1 MTRIHEGLED
11 RDFDMPASVDKISVC
26 EETGLLPRAG
36 CPVIT
41 EYFDIGDIP
50 TDYCDQ
56 HFYGDDESGMQEYTT
71 EEEIYNPESLY
82 NRLVQY
88 NYHCWQSP
96 HMPHKALRSLHHVSD
111 HRVQV
116 EGSHLSRPFHW
127 HLCPLLFH
135 EPVL

>member
-1 MTRIHEGLED
+1 
-11 RDFDMPASVDKISVC
+11 MPASVDKISVC

-71 EEEIYNPESLY
+71 EEEIYNPEPTPDP
-82 NRLVQY
+82 NNPETTRVITRVIIREIIPEITPVVIREIIPEITPEIPAVEMPVAEILVEEI
-88 NYHCWQSP
+88 P
-96 HMPHKALRSLHHVSD
+96 VAILAAEMPVIQKNSI
-111 HRVQV
+111 
-116 EGSHLSRPFHW
+116 
-127 HLCPLLFH
+127 
-135 EPVL
+135 

>member
-1 MTRIHEGLED
+1 MKALED
-11 RDFDMPASVDKISVC
+11 RRFDMPASVDKISVC

-71 EEEIYNPESLY
+71 ERRNI
-82 NRLVQY
+82 
-88 NYHCWQSP
+88 QS
-96 HMPHKALRSLHHVSD
+96 RTD
-111 HRVQV
+111 T
-116 EGSHLSRPFHW
+116 GS
-127 HLCPLLFH
+127 
-135 EPVL
+135 E